1 MDELRELKI
10 LVRTTGETRRRKR
23 ALPSSSLSE
32 EDQDISRESKRW
44 RSLASQGGAEEVKRL
59 QEEAEERERFKA
71 EEREER
77 EREKER
83 GGTEEEREREREVR
97 RERRERG
104 EPGSIRYRF

>member
-10 LVRTTGETRRRKR
+10 LVRTTGETRRRKH
-23 ALPSSSLSE
+23 ALPLD
-32 EDQDISRESKRW
+32 DQEMSDDGARESKRW
-44 RSLASQGGAEEVKRL
+44 RSLASQEGAEEVKRL

-104 EPGSIRYRF
+104 KPGSIRYRF